1 MARVVKRGRLSST
14 WCPLASL
21 KFPVFALAAVM
32 LASQAH
38 ADTRFSLRLGVE
50 PLALEPTTDT
60 PYVGGHVQDAVTA
73 YNTAVTAYNRAH
85 GFSAGSPMS
94 RASINSSD
102 LGLHATL
109 FTFAPGVELGGNLM
123 KFRVEGLLGTSD
135 HVRAYGIGVYPIDLA
150 LPLGKITPYFVA
162 GGTLRWLSRS
172 DLDGEV
178 GGLGTIR
185 AAAGTRIGQHIVVE
199 LGVGLLM
206 LGGVYNSAELQ
217 SMSSYDPRGM
227 APPPPPDHVVS
238 GGTQSGMIDVSVGF
252 SL

>member
-1 MARVVKRGRLSST
+1 M
-14 WCPLASL
+14 ASL
-21 KFPVFALAAVM
+21 KLPLLSLFAVATLAG
-32 LASQAH
+32 QAH
-38 ADTRFSLRLGVE
+38 ADTRLSLRLGVE

-60 PYVGGHVQDAVTA
+60 PYVGGYVRDAVTA
-73 YNTAVTAYNRAH
+73 YNTAATAYNRAH
-85 GFSAGSPMS
+85 GFGAGSPMA
-94 RASINSSD
+94 RAAIGTGD

-109 FTFAPGVELGGNLM
+109 FTFAPGVELGGDHV

-135 HVRAYGIGVYPIDLA
+135 HVRAYGIGVYPIDLS
-150 LPLGKITPYFVA
+150 LPLGGLTPYVVA

-238 GGTQSGMIDVSVGF
+238 GGTQSGMVDISVGF
-252 SL
+252 TL